1 MNIFYGTLGT
11 WNTTLVELELKDDE
25 KPVFLRTY
33 SVPRMNETM
42 FIKEVKRLVKLGVIG
57 EANDSEWGAPYFA
70 HPKEKLI

>member
-42 FIKEVKRLVKLGVIG
+42 FIKEVKRLVKLGVVG

-70 HPKEKLI
+70 QPKEKLI